1 MTRLVKRSI
10 VVETWCENLP
20 FSFWDGEVFH
30 QVDTYIDSWQEV
42 GKWWDGEKNRKMV
55 RVYTNRH
62 QVFDL
67 EGNNHSWGI
76 YKIWD

>member
-1 MTRLVKRSI
+1 MVRRSI
-10 VVETWCENLP
+10 VVENWHNNLP
-20 FSFWDGEVFH
+20 FSFWDGDVLH
-30 QVDTYIDSWQEV
+30 QVDTYIDSWQEM
-42 GKWWDGEKNRKMV
+42 GNWWDGERNRKML

-67 EGNNHSWGI
+67 EGSENNWGI